1 MLEFSLCLNTKVV
14 ANVLLI
20 LIEHLVPVVAFA
32 KLKIQKRH
40 AIVLLFTKFPYCCF
54 RRVFRWI
61 KEH

>member
-32 KLKIQKRH
+32 KLKIQKRY
-40 AIVLLFTKFPYCCF
+40 AVVLLFTKFP
-54 RRVFRWI
+54 
-61 KEH
+61 